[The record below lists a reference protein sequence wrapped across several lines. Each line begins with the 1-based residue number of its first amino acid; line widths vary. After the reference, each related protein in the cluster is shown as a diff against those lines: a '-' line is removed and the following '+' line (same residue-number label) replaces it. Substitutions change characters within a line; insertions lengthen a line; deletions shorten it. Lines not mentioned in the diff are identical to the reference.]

1 MRWFEGGLELH
12 RAELARA
19 QGDALQCDLLIGR
32 GIAERQSGDASFR
45 DTLLRA
51 CALAQRL
58 GDRGRLVRAALA
70 NTRGFVS
77 ETGKVDAERVA
88 MLETALAAVG
98 EADSTE
104 RSRLLAVL
112 SAELTFAGD
121 WPRRKALSDESVAI
135 ARRLGDPAIVS
146 DVLSLRFIT
155 VWTPETLA
163 ERLADTERGLAI
175 AQEGGDQLALLRALH
190 WRAAAAVEAGELQL
204 SGQLVE
210 QQSEL
215 AERLR
220 EPTYSWL
227 AAYDRATQALMA
239 GLLEEAER
247 SAEDA
252 RVIAVQSEQPEALAF
267 YAGQLIN
274 IRFEQGRLDEL
285 EPLIAFQ
292 VQTNP
297 GIPAFRGAL
306 ALARAE
312 AGMRAQALEV
322 MSIDAANGF
331 SELPYDSNWLAGVVI
346 YAEACAGLS
355 DRSAAEA
362 LHRLLAPWVD
372 HVAFN
377 SATTWGLVRRHV
389 GNLER
394 VLGRFG
400 EAEASLRLAAERHA
414 AMAAPLWL
422 ARTRLDLARVLLERQ
437 GDSEEAAG
445 LLEQAARTA
454 AELGCA
460 SVERRSRELLMR
472 VREPA

>member
-1 MRWFEGGLELH
+1 VGPGDSPE
-12 RAELARA
+12 RA
-19 QGDALQCDLLIGR
+19 
-32 GIAERQSGDASFR
+32 
-45 DTLLRA
+45 
-51 CALAQRL
+51 
-58 GDRGRLVRAALA
+58 
-70 NTRGFVS
+70 
-77 ETGKVDAERVA
+77 
-88 MLETALAAVG
+88 
-98 EADSTE
+98 
-104 RSRLLAVL
+104 RLLAVL

-135 ARRLGDPAIVS
+135 ARRLGDPAIVG

-163 ERLADTERGLAI
+163 ERLDDTERGLAI
-175 AQEGGDQLALLRALH
+175 AEEGGNQLALLRALH
-190 WRAAAAVEAGELQL
+190 WRAAAAVEAGQLQL
-204 SGQLVE
+204 AGQLVAR
-210 QQSEL
+210 QTAL
-215 AERLR
+215 ARRLR

-252 RVIAVQSEQPEALAF
+252 RVIATDSGQPEALAF

-312 AGMRAQALEV
+312 AGMHEKALEV
-322 MSIDAANGF
+322 LAVDAEVNFAG
-331 SELPYDSNWLAGVVI
+331 LPYDSNWLAGMAI
-346 YAEACAGLS
+346 YAEACGLLD
-355 DRSAAEA
+355 DRRAAAA
-362 LHRLLAPWVD
+362 LHELLVPWVD

-377 SATTWGLVRRHV
+377 SATTWGLIERHV

-394 VLGRFG
+394 VLGRHE
-400 EAEASLRLAAERHA
+400 EAEQSLRRAAERHA
-414 AMAAPLWL
+414 AMGAPLWR
-422 ARTRLDLARVLLERQ
+422 ARARLDLARVLLERRA
-437 GDSEEAAG
+437 DSDEATQ

-460 SVERRSRELLMR
+460 SVQRRSEELLAR
-472 VREPA
+472 VRELA